1 MKNSLLISIIIPVF
15 NSEKFIEETLLSVYN
30 QSYKNYQIIIIDD
43 GSTDGSKKIIYKY
56 LRKGIDKYFFQKNKG
71 VLKLCE
77 TINTGLNLAEGELV
91 TMLPS
96 DDYWPTYRLAKQ
108 VKCFQDKDVVLVHG
122 KMSIIDENGKF
133 IKYAKK
139 PPLNF
144 YARHNFPVGS
154 IFKYLLEENFISQP
168 TVLIRRETLIEI
180 GGYLQPEG
188 NYAEDYPT
196 HLELAKKGKFIYID
210 EPTFAFYR
218 QHSNQMTK
226 THFPEMVLSDN
237 KLILDFYKS
246 LNPQEI
252 KVSKLNLTSVEN
264 IVKKRKSIINYME
277 SKRFLLNKDYKNSFI
292 QAKIFLLSNSIYF
305 LKFKLIILLLLGI
318 VGLNELTINR
328 ILYKND

>member
-1 MKNSLLISIIIPVF
+1 MY
-15 NSEKFIEETLLSVYN
+15 SVYN

-77 TINTGLNLAEGELV
+77 TINTGLNLVEGELV

-96 DDYWPTYRLAKQ
+96 DDYWPTYRLSKQ
-108 VKCFQDKDVVLVHG
+108 IKYFQDEDVVLVHG
-122 KMSIIDENGKF
+122 KMSIIDESGKF

-144 YARHNFPVGS
+144 HARHNFPVGS

-168 TVLIRRETLIEI
+168 TVLIRKKTLIEI

-226 THFPEMVLSDN
+226 THFPEMVISDN
-237 KLILDFYKS
+237 KLILDFFSSMNDQEKNIS
-246 LNPQEI
+246 ELNKNKIDQI
-252 KVSKLNLTSVEN
+252 LN
-264 IVKKRKSIINYME
+264 KRKLIINYME
-277 SKRFLLNKDYKNSFI
+277 SKRFLLNKDYKHSII
-292 QAKIFLLSNSIYF
+292 QAKIFLFSKSSYK
-305 LKFKLIILLLLGI
+305 LKLKLVVLLFFGFFR
-318 VGLNELTINR
+318 LNELTINR
-328 ILYKND
+328 ILYKDV